1 MTVGRLCLIVF
12 LTICGF
18 SIFRY
23 ALILWKNESKKEKL
37 KDIENV
43 EEDFESIKDVDLK
56 GFKSKKK
63 AVNDF

>member
-37 KDIENV
+37 IILNRN
-43 EEDFESIKDVDLK
+43 SL
-56 GFKSKKK
+56 
-63 AVNDF
+63 